1 MAAVD
6 RVDFLN
12 KVDSAAILAQLS
24 NTRHKSLPG
33 RDQRRSAYLHDRR
46 NNTVE
51 KISEVDSQIIT
62 YRLRATFQSSKIGK
76 NFTDRSK
83 SKNLHAK
90 ITAPTRAPPTLL
102 LKSIIKKRVRLPTCK
117 FLAAGDVS

>member
-51 KISEVDSQIIT
+51 KISEVESQIIT
-62 YRLRATFQSSKIGK
+62 YRLRATFQSSQIGK

-83 SKNLHAK
+83 FKNLHANYCSDPNASDPLHK
-90 ITAPTRAPPTLL
+90 EYHQ
-102 LKSIIKKRVRLPTCK
+102 KRVSLPTCK
-117 FLAAGDVS
+117 CLAARDVS